1 MMKHVYTSID
11 IGSDTIK
18 IVVCELFHN
27 KLNLLAASS
36 VKSKGIKKG
45 LITDVELASE
55 SIKAGLNEIEQMLGI
70 KIKKVLASVPSYYVD
85 FAIGTASLETD
96 GVVTNEDVINVLRL
110 STKDKVDPDKE
121 IVTVVPI
128 DFELDDRRGI
138 KDPKLLEGKNLS
150 VRTVIVSTPKKT
162 IYSVINL
169 LDSIGLEVVD
179 ISLAS
184 IGDYYSFKNKDNSS
198 KIGAVVNIGYDT
210 TNISLYNK
218 GIIYKSSILGIGG
231 RNIDNDISYIYKV
244 SNKEANKIKEKFAL
258 ANKKHA
264 NVNDFYET
272 TNEAGEEI
280 KINQLEVT
288 EVVSSRVEEILVLV
302 RKEINTLT
310 KSEVDY
316 IIITGGTSS
325 IGNFNVA
332 CEENLGDLAQVGN
345 IKILGVRNNKYS
357 AAIGNIVYFI
367 NKLKL
372 KGQDYTMISNN
383 DNDDLSPNHRGILN
397 ISNESMLGKVFGY
410 FFND

>member
-1 MMKHVYTSID
+1 MKHVYTSID
-11 IGSDTIK
+11 IGSDSIK

-36 VKSKGIKKG
+36 VKSSGIKKG
-45 LITDVELASE
+45 LITDVEAASKSVKKGLA
-55 SIKAGLNEIEQMLGI
+55 EIEQMLGI
-70 KIKKVLASVPSYYVD
+70 KIKKVITSVPNYYVD
-85 FAIGTASLETD
+85 FSIESAEKEIDES
-96 GVVTNEDVINVLRL
+96 VTNDDIIKILRL
-110 STKDKVDPDKE
+110 STENKVQSDKE

-128 DFELDDRRGI
+128 DFELDGRRGI
-138 KDPKLLEGKNLS
+138 KDPKLLSGEKLKI
-150 VRTVIVSTPKKT
+150 RTVVVSTLKKT
-162 IYSVINL
+162 IYSVVNL

-184 IGDYYSFKNKDNSS
+184 IGDYYSFKNKDNSL
-198 KIGAVVNIGYDT
+198 KVGAIINIGYET
-210 TNISLYNK
+210 TSVSLYNK
-218 GIIYKSSILGIGG
+218 GIIYKSSILGVGG
-231 RNIDNDISYIYKV
+231 KNIDNDISYIYKV
-244 SNKEANKIKEKFAL
+244 DNQEAVKIKEKFAL
-258 ANKKHA
+258 ASKEHA
-264 NVNDFYET
+264 NVNDYYEV
-272 TNEAGEEI
+272 TNQMGENI

-288 EVVSSRVEEILVLV
+288 EVVSSRIEEILVLA

-325 IGNFNVA
+325 ISGFNIAVEEVLGLVA
-332 CEENLGDLAQVGN
+332 SVGN

-357 AAIGNIVYFI
+357 SAIGNIVYFI

-372 KGQDYTMISNN
+372 KGQDYTMISDE
-383 DNDDLSPNHRGILN
+383 DNEGLSPNHKGILN

>member
-18 IVVCELFHN
+18 IVVCELYHN

-45 LITDVELASE
+45 LITDIELASE
-55 SIKAGLNEIEQMLGI
+55 SIKQGLAEIEEMLGI
-70 KIKKVLASVPSYYVD
+70 KIKKVITSVPSYYVD
-85 FAIGTASLETD
+85 FSIDTAEIEID
-96 GVVTNEDVINVLRL
+96 GAVTNDDVIKILRL
-110 STKDKVDPDKE
+110 SAENKVEPDKE

-128 DFELDDRRGI
+128 DFELDERKGI
-138 KDPKLLEGKNLS
+138 KDPKLLEGKKLKI
-150 VRTVIVSTPKKT
+150 RTVIVSTPKKT
-162 IYSVINL
+162 IYSVVNL
-169 LDSIGLEVVD
+169 LDNIGLEVVD
-179 ISLAS
+179 ISLTG
-184 IGDYYSFKNKDNSS
+184 IGDYYSFKNKDNSF
-198 KIGAVVNIGYDT
+198 KMGAIVNIGYET

-218 GIIYKSSILGIGG
+218 GIIYKSSILGVGG
-231 RNIDNDISYIYKV
+231 KNIDNDISYIYRID
-244 SNKEANKIKEKFAL
+244 NDEAVKIKEKFAL
-258 ANKKHA
+258 ANKEHA
-264 NVNDFYET
+264 NVNEYYEV
-272 TNEAGEEI
+272 TNQAGENI

-288 EVVSSRVEEILVLV
+288 EVVASRIEEILVLA

-316 IIITGGTSS
+316 IILTGGTSS
-325 IGNFNVA
+325 ISNFNMSV
-332 CEENLGDLAQVGN
+332 EEILGSIASIGN

-372 KGQDYTMISNN
+372 KGQDYTMIS
-383 DNDDLSPNHRGILN
+383 DDDSTELSPNHKGILN